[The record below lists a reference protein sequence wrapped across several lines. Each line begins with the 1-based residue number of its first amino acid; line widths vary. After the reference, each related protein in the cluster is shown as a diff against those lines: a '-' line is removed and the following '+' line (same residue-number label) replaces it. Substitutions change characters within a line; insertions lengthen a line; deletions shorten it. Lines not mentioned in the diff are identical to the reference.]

1 MELNMF
7 FQETTPDTS
16 GYMIAGYA
24 IAFIVMALYV
34 ASIYLRARNLNQD
47 KTMLE
52 EMDKPIPPVSPSPPR
67 QSKKSPAKSRVT
79 KTAKPVTKRS
89 RQK

>member
-1 MELNMF
+1 MF

-24 IAFIVMALYV
+24 IAFIVMAIYV

-47 KTMLE
+47 MTMLE
-52 EMDKPIPPVSPSPPR
+52 EMDKPVPPVQKSSPP
-67 QSKKSPAKSRVT
+67 QPKKAG
-79 KTAKPVTKRS
+79 
-89 RQK
+89 